1 MMTLEESCILFQIHD
16 LNKIDKKTLKKKYHK
31 MCLKYHPDKN
41 ANHQNKFTK
50 VKECYETLNTYID
63 NNDDNQKFSYQGKN
77 NSRMNHD
84 NLFATLISLISI
96 DNIKYVI
103 NLIDSYKIYMNHTPE
118 MLTLNVTLKQVFDRL
133 VYSNNEHY
141 IPLWHNVVH
150 QFSVKEQKHYVYI
163 INIINIPSNVRILKN
178 NDIIV
183 NIPKENIQE
192 NCFNH
197 IHVCDHIEFNIY
209 ISSSDCEKA
218 FVILEHKG
226 IPKTNMNNIF
236 DTSQISNI
244 HFHFM

>member
-1 MMTLEESCILFQIHD
+1 MMTLQESCILFQIRD
-16 LNKIDKKTLKKKYHK
+16 LNQIDKKTLKKKYHK

-63 NNDDNQKFSYQGKN
+63 NNIHNRHFSRKDKNTPRVNDD
-77 NSRMNHD
+77 D
-84 NLFATLISLISI
+84 LFATLISLISV

-103 NLIDSYKIYMNHTPE
+103 NLIDSYKIYMNHTPQ
-118 MLTLNVTLKQVFDRL
+118 MLTLNVTFKQVFDRL
-133 VYSNNEHY
+133 VYANNEQY
-141 IPLWHNVVH
+141 IPLWHNIVH

-183 NIPKENIQE
+183 YIPKENIQE

-244 HFHFM
+244 HFHFI

>member
-1 MMTLEESCILFQIHD
+1 MMTLQESCILFQIHD
-16 LNKIDKKTLKKKYHK
+16 LKKIDKKTLKKKYHK

-77 NSRMNHD
+77 SSRANHD

-96 DNIKYVI
+96 DNIKYVM

-118 MLTLNVTLKQVFDRL
+118 ILTLNVTLKQVFDRL

-192 NCFNH
+192 NCFNK

-209 ISSSDCEKA
+209 ISSRDCEKA
-218 FVILEHKG
+218 FVILEHRG
-226 IPKTNMNNIF
+226 IPKTNMNDIF

-244 HFHFM
+244 HFHFI